1 MNKFLRSNA
10 FMLYCPIFES
20 MHIILRQPII
30 KKTDGD
36 FAMSARTNRQTILHQ
51 GKVFRLVNEKYTLE
65 NGVTSDMDFIQHPG
79 AAAMVPML
87 NQTEVVLIKQ
97 YRHAVREFI
106 WEIPAGTLEP
116 EESAI
121 QCAKRELI
129 EEIGYSASAWQQ
141 LGTIT
146 PLPGCS
152 DERIHIFLASELQPA
167 KQDLDEDEL
176 LKVHKLELSTALEMI
191 FSGEIQD
198 GKTISGLFLAF
209 NWIKKN
215 RPDI

>member
-1 MNKFLRSNA
+1 
-10 FMLYCPIFES
+10 
-20 MHIILRQPII
+20 
-30 KKTDGD
+30 
-36 FAMSARTNRQTILHQ
+36 MSATINSQTTLHQ
-51 GKVFRLVNEKYTLE
+51 GRVFRLVNETYSLA

-87 NQTEVVLIKQ
+87 NQSEVVLIKQ
-97 YRHAVREFI
+97 YRHAIREFI
-106 WEIPAGTLEP
+106 WEIPAGTIDP

-121 QCAKRELI
+121 HCAKRELI
-129 EEIGYSASAWQQ
+129 EEIGYSANDWHQ

-167 KQDLDEDEL
+167 NQNLDDDEL
-176 LKVHKLELSTALEMI
+176 LNVHSMELSKALEMI

>member
-1 MNKFLRSNA
+1 MPATIDS
-10 FMLYCPIFES
+10 
-20 MHIILRQPII
+20 
-30 KKTDGD
+30 
-36 FAMSARTNRQTILHQ
+36 QTTLHH
-51 GKVFRLVNEKYTLE
+51 GRVFRLVNEKYTLD

-106 WEIPAGTLEP
+106 WEIPAGTLDP
-116 EESAI
+116 DESAI
-121 QCAKRELI
+121 HCAKRELI
-129 EEIGYSASAWQQ
+129 EEIGYSANDWHQ

-152 DERIHIFLASELQPA
+152 DERIHIFLASSLQPA
-167 KQDLDEDEL
+167 KQDLDDDEL
-176 LKVHKLELSTALEMI
+176 LNVHNMELSKTLEMI
-191 FSGEIQD
+191 LSGEIQD

-209 NWIKKN
+209 NWLKQRYKDDN
-215 RPDI
+215 EH

>member
-1 MNKFLRSNA
+1 
-10 FMLYCPIFES
+10 
-20 MHIILRQPII
+20 
-30 KKTDGD
+30 
-36 FAMSARTNRQTILHQ
+36 MSATINSQTTLHQ
-51 GKVFRLVNEKYTLE
+51 GRVFRLVNETYSLA

-87 NQTEVVLIKQ
+87 NQSEVVLIKQ
-97 YRHAVREFI
+97 YRHAIREFI
-106 WEIPAGTLEP
+106 WEIPAGTIDP

-121 QCAKRELI
+121 HCAKRELI
-129 EEIGYSASAWQQ
+129 EEIGYSANDWHQ

-152 DERIHIFLASELQPA
+152 DELIRIFLATELQPA
-167 KQDLDEDEL
+167 DQNLDDDEL
-176 LKVHKLELSTALEMI
+176 LNVHSMELSKAMEMI

>member
-1 MNKFLRSNA
+1 
-10 FMLYCPIFES
+10 
-20 MHIILRQPII
+20 
-30 KKTDGD
+30 
-36 FAMSARTNRQTILHQ
+36 MSATIDSQTTLHQ
-51 GKVFRLVNEKYTLE
+51 GRVFRLVNEKYTLD
-65 NGVTSDMDFIQHPG
+65 NGVTSDMDFIQHSG

-87 NQTEVVLIKQ
+87 NQTDVVLIKQ

-106 WEIPAGTLEP
+106 WEIPAGTIDP

-121 QCAKRELI
+121 HCAKRELI
-129 EEIGYSASAWQQ
+129 EEIGHSANDWHH

-152 DERIHIFLASELQPA
+152 DERIHIFLASGLQQA
-167 KQDLDEDEL
+167 KQDLDDDEL
-176 LKVHKLELSTALEMI
+176 LNVHTMELSKAMEMI

>member
-1 MNKFLRSNA
+1 
-10 FMLYCPIFES
+10 
-20 MHIILRQPII
+20 
-30 KKTDGD
+30 
-36 FAMSARTNRQTILHQ
+36 MSATINSQTTLHQ
-51 GKVFRLVNEKYTLE
+51 GRVFRLVNETYSLG

-87 NQTEVVLIKQ
+87 NQSEVVLIKQ
-97 YRHAVREFI
+97 YRHAIREFI
-106 WEIPAGTLEP
+106 WEIPAGTIDP

-121 QCAKRELI
+121 HCAKRELI
-129 EEIGYSASAWQQ
+129 EEIGYSANDWHQ

-146 PLPGCS
+146 PLPGYS

-167 KQDLDEDEL
+167 NQNLDDDEL
-176 LKVHKLELSTALEMI
+176 LNVHSMELSKALEMI

>member
-1 MNKFLRSNA
+1 
-10 FMLYCPIFES
+10 
-20 MHIILRQPII
+20 
-30 KKTDGD
+30 
-36 FAMSARTNRQTILHQ
+36 MSAKINSQITLHQ
-51 GKVFRLVNEKYTLE
+51 GRVFRLVNEKYTLD
-65 NGVTSDMDFIQHPG
+65 NGVISDMDFIQHPG

-106 WEIPAGTLEP
+106 WEIPAGTLDP
-116 EESAI
+116 GESAI
-121 QCAKRELI
+121 HCAKRELI
-129 EEIGYSASAWQQ
+129 EETGYSANDWHQ
-141 LGTIT
+141 LGTIS
-146 PLPGCS
+146 PLPGCT
-152 DERIHIFLASELQPA
+152 DERIHIFLASELAAA
-167 KQDLDEDEL
+167 KQDLDDDEL
-176 LKVHKLELSTALEMI
+176 LNVHSMELNRALEMI